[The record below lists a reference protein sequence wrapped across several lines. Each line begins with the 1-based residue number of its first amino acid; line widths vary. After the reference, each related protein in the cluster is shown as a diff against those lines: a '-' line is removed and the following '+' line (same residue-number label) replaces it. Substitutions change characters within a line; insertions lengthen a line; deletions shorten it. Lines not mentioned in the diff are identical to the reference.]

1 MQNQKTIREM
11 LAVGRHRLDV
21 GQACKVA
28 ELVLANPRKISQVIE
43 CLWDEDPGI
52 ANRAA
57 DALERAT
64 YHRPGIAQP
73 WKEALIGLMA
83 EAQQNKLR
91 WNLAM
96 LVPRLELCVTDARRT
111 AAVLRSYL
119 DDQGSIVK
127 TAAMHGFTTLTKHDP
142 ELLPEALDMLRI
154 LSRSGTPAMRARGRI
169 LLKQLEAPAMR
180 RSKAIKRAHISMYAE
195 PQH

>member
-1 MQNQKTIREM
+1 MQQQKTIRDM
-11 LAVGRHRLDV
+11 LALGRHRLDP
-21 GQACKVA
+21 GQARKVA
-28 ELVLANPRKISQVIE
+28 ELLLADPRKISQLIE

-64 YHRPGIAQP
+64 YHQPKIAQP

-96 LVPRLELCVTDARRT
+96 LVPRLQLSVTDARR
-111 AAVLRSYL
+111 AAAALRSYL
-119 DDQGSIVK
+119 DDEGSIVK
-127 TAAMHGFTTLTKHDP
+127 TAAMHGLTMLTKHDP
-142 ELLPEALDMLRI
+142 ELLSQVIDMLRI

-169 LLKQLEAPAMR
+169 LLKRLEAPTR
-180 RSKAIKRAHISMYAE
+180 KRLTRSERAHISMYAE
-195 PQH
+195 PGQ